1 MCKDNACLRIGDRVK
16 MVDCLEAE
24 RYADR
29 TWIVASNPW
38 EVCGSLVVKLEG
50 YRGGFDVT
58 KLKRIGA

>member
-1 MCKDNACLRIGDRVK
+1 MYKDNVYLQIRDRAK

-29 TWIVASNPW
+29 TWIVASNPR
-38 EVCGSLVVKLEG
+38 EVCSSLVVKLEG